1 MRALFLTHT
10 SPYPPVSGERIRNWS
25 LMRALA
31 EHGWRLALFSP
42 AGGPPQPE
50 IAELCDDVLLADA
63 EPGGITRARRMLTSV
78 ARRRAFHASTYLD
91 GPAAARLH
99 AWPPLAAAD
108 VLVTSLFMYPYIP
121 SSLRSR
127 TVLDSHNVEAQRLA
141 SMAAVLGRSPR
152 GLAARLQVGP
162 VATFEAE
169 AARSVARTLAVSDQ
183 ERRIFESF
191 APGRVDL
198 VPNGVDA
205 DEHRFRASPAAGR
218 EILFVG
224 SLDYGANVDAIQYL
238 VRAVAPQLRSPGA
251 RFTVV
256 GSNPGRA
263 IRTAAARSSIAVD
276 LRGQVPSVEEY
287 FRRARAFAVPLRFG
301 GGTRL
306 KILEALARGVPV
318 VTTTIGCEGLDLEA
332 GEDLLVADDP
342 VAFARSLDLLL
353 ADDDLCRRLAER
365 GFRSV
370 RERYSWSS
378 IGRAFR
384 EALAR
389 VPSPQSD

>member
-1 MRALFLTHT
+1 MRALD
-10 SPYPPVSGERIRNWS
+10 
-25 LMRALA
+25 
-31 EHGWRLALFSP
+31 EHGWRLALFSL
-42 AGGPPQPE
+42 AGGPPPPE

-63 EPGGITRARRMLTSV
+63 EPGAITRARRLLASV
-78 ARRRAFHASTYLD
+78 ALRRAFHASTYLD
-91 GPAAARLH
+91 DEAAAGLR

-108 VLVTSLFMYPYIP
+108 VLVTSLFMYRYVPP
-121 SSLRSR
+121 GLRSR
-127 TVLDSHNVEAQRLA
+127 TVLDSHNVEARRLA

-162 VATFEAE
+162 VAAFEAE
-169 AARSVARTLAVSDQ
+169 AARSVARTLAVSEQ

-198 VPNGVDA
+198 VPNGVDV
-205 DEHRFRASPAAGR
+205 DEHRFRASPAASR

-224 SLDYGANVDAIQYL
+224 SLDYGANVDAMRYL
-238 VRAVAPQLRSPGA
+238 VGAVAPHLRSPGA

-263 IRTAAARSSIAVD
+263 VRTAAARASIEVD
-276 LRGQVPSVEEY
+276 LRGHVPSVEEY
-287 FRRARAFAVPLRFG
+287 FRRARVLAVPLRFG

-353 ADDDLCRRLAER
+353 ADDNLCRRLAER

-370 RERYSWSS
+370 RERYSWTSV
-378 IGRAFR
+378 GRAFR

-389 VPSPQSD
+389 VPRAAE